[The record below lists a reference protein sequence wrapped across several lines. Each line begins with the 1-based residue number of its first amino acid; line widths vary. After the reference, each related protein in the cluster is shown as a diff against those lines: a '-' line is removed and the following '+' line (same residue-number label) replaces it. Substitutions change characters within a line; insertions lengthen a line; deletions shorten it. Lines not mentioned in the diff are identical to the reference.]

1 MASVVL
7 WSQPDLSVRS
17 VFIHRASRVLAFTV
31 ELLNMSFLACD
42 FVIAKALTRFMSSP
56 AHSKFGL
63 VVVPCVI
70 KKSQE
75 SGEDE
80 ASRVIFTKY
89 STKACTSR

>member
-70 KKSQE
+70 KKS
-75 SGEDE
+75 
-80 ASRVIFTKY
+80 
-89 STKACTSR
+89 